1 MTASTFERVRRQL
14 STPGEPSPATDDE
27 DDADR
32 RTGRSASGATI
43 RDVIT
48 YGSLGGLVATLSM
61 TVFRLPTSKSL
72 PPTAKFWAKFVGSG
86 DPEDYPITALV
97 LHLLYGVA
105 SGVVYALLTPGEG
118 DPEAA
123 AEAKSAL
130 LGTAFGTA
138 LSVFGS
144 RVVLVQVLGVDPDRD
159 ELLVF
164 HISHVVYGLTLGT
177 WVGSR
182 FGRSQ

>member
-1 MTASTFERVRRQL
+1 M
-14 STPGEPSPATDDE
+14 
-27 DDADR
+27 
-32 RTGRSASGATI
+32 

-105 SGVVYALLTPGEG
+105 GGVVYALLTPGEG

-144 RVVLVQVLGVDPDRD
+144 RVMLVQVLGVDPDRD